1 MCTSTSS
8 MFSLSSFVNGV
19 PPPSRQEAREKK
31 RKRRSSPSNND
42 RDEKEKDD
50 ESEKESERRS
60 SFLPSDAF
68 VRNVLDV
75 VGFVVVVVDGA
86 LRIPQVVVAS
96 AAAVV
101 AVAVVTA
108 MALPMKDI
116 HFIIIPSP
124 LPLLG
129 GFIRRRPAEI
139 IFTDDISSLFFSAEG
154 EGESRARK
162 VKKEKDL
169 RCFQKSKNAQTRK
182 EAEHKLNDRS

>member
-1 MCTSTSS
+1 LFVLCSSSPWMCTSTSS

-116 HFIIIPSP
+116 HFIITPSP

-139 IFTDDISSLFFSAEG
+139 IFTDDDISSLSFFSAEG
-154 EGESRARK
+154 ERARA
-162 VKKEKDL
+162 E
-169 RCFQKSKNAQTRK
+169 REKSK
-182 EAEHKLNDRS
+182 

>member
-42 RDEKEKDD
+42 RDKKEKDD

-60 SFLPSDAF
+60 SFLPSDVF

-75 VGFVVVVVDGA
+75 VGFVVVVDGA

-96 AAAVV
+96 ASAVV

-116 HFIIIPSP
+116 HFIITPSP

-139 IFTDDISSLFFSAEG
+139 IFADDISSFFFFSAE
-154 EGESRARK
+154 EERA
-162 VKKEKDL
+162 
-169 RCFQKSKNAQTRK
+169 
-182 EAEHKLNDRS
+182 